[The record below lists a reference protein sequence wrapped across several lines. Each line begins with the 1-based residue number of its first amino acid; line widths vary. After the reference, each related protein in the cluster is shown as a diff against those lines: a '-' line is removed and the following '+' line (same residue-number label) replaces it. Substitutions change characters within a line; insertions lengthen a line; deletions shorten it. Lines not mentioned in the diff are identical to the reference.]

1 MTITIS
7 WLIERPTEKH
17 RLPGTSSDWTAFGEV
32 FLSRRTLTRAD
43 CDLLDAMHIATRLE
57 ESLWSVLAQTLWSL
71 PEGTEI
77 TVVAEY

>member
-1 MTITIS
+1 MSIAIS
-7 WLIERPTEKH
+7 WLIERPTAKH

-43 CDLLDAMHIATRLE
+43 CDILCAMHSATRSE
-57 ESLWSVLAQTLWSL
+57 ESLWSALARTLEEL
-71 PEGTEI
+71 PDGIEI